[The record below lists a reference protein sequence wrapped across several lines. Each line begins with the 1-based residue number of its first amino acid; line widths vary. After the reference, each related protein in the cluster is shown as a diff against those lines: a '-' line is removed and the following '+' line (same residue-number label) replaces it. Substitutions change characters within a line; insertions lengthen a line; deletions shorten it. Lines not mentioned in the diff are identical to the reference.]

1 MNEVQCNFR
10 LFGLLLW
17 CEVFQELQMAF
28 FACADSVLF
37 SPKVL
42 QKLWSDHS
50 PVLSI
55 EQLLVCKSPSRLS
68 QVANFLNRILYCI
81 NENTPETWGK
91 DVKFKVKKWAKWSMD
106 LDDFQKCQ
114 TKNPRV
120 TVPFSSI
127 PLSKKNRVQD
137 GTSLQKALQQ
147 EDTDE

>member
-1 MNEVQCNFR
+1 MNGVQCNFR

-28 FACADSVLF
+28 SVCADSILF

-55 EQLLVCKSPSRLS
+55 EQFLICKSPSRLS
-68 QVANFLNRILYCI
+68 QVAHFLNGVLCRI

-91 DVKFKVKKWAKWSMD
+91 DVKFKVKKW
-106 LDDFQKCQ
+106 
-114 TKNPRV
+114 
-120 TVPFSSI
+120 
-127 PLSKKNRVQD
+127 
-137 GTSLQKALQQ
+137 G
-147 EDTDE
+147 